1 MRFFRIIFLIVIL
14 ITIVSCTTQMATQ
27 NPIPTNTNIPTMPSV
42 VTSLPTS
49 TLLPTATLEPT
60 LTPVP
65 FPIEIQEEFSG
76 LNLVWR
82 DDFIYRGM
90 AGMTPL
96 GWTNMTDP
104 AENQRVRLI
113 DGDILKMDQPD
124 NGFMYAYTTGTLG
137 PGTGIFLKYK
147 YSGTKGVFTLGMDA
161 IDDLGQLYSYR
172 SDNYHSFAF
181 YVEKQKKLVH
191 VIEGPY
197 IKTLKSSG
205 EFTLVEDTWYDL
217 ILAITP
223 ENEFVIQIWNPQEP
237 DKRQITWYSAE
248 KVNQYYFVGWI
259 DKGRTVFLDDFTFFQ
274 FDATSIAK

>member
-1 MRFFRIIFLIVIL
+1 
-14 ITIVSCTTQMATQ
+14 
-27 NPIPTNTNIPTMPSV
+27 
-42 VTSLPTS
+42 
-49 TLLPTATLEPT
+49 
-60 LTPVP
+60 
-65 FPIEIQEEFSG
+65 
-76 LNLVWR
+76 
-82 DDFIYRGM
+82 
-90 AGMTPL
+90 
-96 GWTNMTDP
+96 
-104 AENQRVRLI
+104 
-113 DGDILKMDQPD
+113 
-124 NGFMYAYTTGTLG
+124 
-137 PGTGIFLKYK
+137 
-147 YSGTKGVFTLGMDA
+147 
-161 IDDLGQLYSYR
+161 LYSYR